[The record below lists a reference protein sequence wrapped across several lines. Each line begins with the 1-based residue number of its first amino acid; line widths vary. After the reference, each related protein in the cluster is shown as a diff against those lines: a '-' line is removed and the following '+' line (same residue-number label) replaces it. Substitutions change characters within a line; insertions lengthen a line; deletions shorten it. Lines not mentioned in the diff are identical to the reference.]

1 MFKKFTVTLPA
12 KPYSKDTGELLTELK
27 AEKHVENFLARN
39 QSEIML
45 PLPAYLEKILSEKKL
60 LKADVIKR
68 SGLNREYAYHIF
80 SGTRNPSRQKILAL
94 SLAMNLNLDET
105 QRLLRHAQQ
114 NLLYPRNEWDAILI
128 SAVEQNLSVIETN
141 ALLHQLGETVFLE

>member
-1 MFKKFTVTLPA
+1 MFEKFTNEQAA

-27 AEKHVENFLARN
+27 AEKHVENFLSRN

-45 PLPAYLEKILSEKKL
+45 PLPEYLEKILSEKNL
-60 LKADVIKR
+60 SKADVIKR

-128 SAVEQNLSVIETN
+128 SAVEKNLSVMETN
-141 ALLHQLGETVFLE
+141 ALLHQLGEETFLD